1 MTTPNT
7 VLNHAEPLVGGYGDR
22 LLGTWSARAI
32 AALSVPYAITMVLG
46 FSSMGNLRDPL
57 PDPYLAVAEVLI
69 LLMAPCMVTLMIAVH
84 ACAALRLRAF
94 SLTALGWMLM
104 LAGVTMTVHFVELTF
119 VRRIN
124 PAEVPGFD
132 RLLDF
137 QWPSL
142 LYAADIAAW
151 DLFLGLALL
160 FAAPVFTGARY
171 RWARRGLLTS
181 GALCLLGLVGPAF
194 NALAWRGIG
203 IFGYAVVFP
212 VTCLALSRAFAS
224 SGRGTDSLEA
234 AAAAAGR
241 PGRQSHPRV
250 LTCVDALSPSRAAD
264 ASSAAVRAYE
274 ASGTSTARAN
284 SIPSTRP
291 SRDRAGPPTSPGRAT
306 PRNA

>member
-1 MTTPNT
+1 MPN
-7 VLNHAEPLVGGYGDR
+7 HKEALVGGSGD
-22 LLGTWSARAI
+22 LMLGKWSARAI
-32 AALSVPYAITMVLG
+32 AAFSIPYAITMVLG
-46 FSSMGNLRDPL
+46 FSSMGNTRDPL
-57 PDPYLAVAEVLI
+57 PDPYLAVAELLI
-69 LLMAPCMVTLMIAVH
+69 LLMAPFMVTLMIAVH
-84 ACAALRLRAF
+84 ACAPVRLRAF
-94 SLTALGWMLM
+94 SLSALGWMLL

-151 DLFLGLALL
+151 DLFLGLSLL
-160 FAAPVFTGARY
+160 FAAQVFTGASY

-212 VTCLALSRAFAS
+212 VTCLALGRAFAS
-224 SGRGTDSLEA
+224 TGTAPVSLAPHSGGTLKSSGRSHELA
-234 AAAAAGR
+234 RLR
-241 PGRQSHPRV
+241 P
-250 LTCVDALSPSRAAD
+250 
-264 ASSAAVRAYE
+264 
-274 ASGTSTARAN
+274 
-284 SIPSTRP
+284 
-291 SRDRAGPPTSPGRAT
+291 
-306 PRNA
+306 

>member
-1 MTTPNT
+1 MPS
-7 VLNHAEPLVGGYGDR
+7 HAESLVGTSADR
-22 LLGTWSARAI
+22 TLGTWSARAV
-32 AALSVPYAITMVLG
+32 AAFSIPYAITMVLG

-69 LLMAPCMVTLMIAVH
+69 LLMAPFMVTLMVAVH
-84 ACAALRLRAF
+84 ACAPVRLRAF
-94 SLTALGWMLM
+94 SFTAVGWMFI
-104 LAGVTMTVHFVELTF
+104 LAGVTMTVHVVELTF

-151 DLFLGLALL
+151 DLFLGLSLL
-160 FAAPVFTGARY
+160 FAAPVFAGSRY

-181 GALCLLGLVGPAF
+181 GALCLLGLIGPAF

-212 VTCLALSRAFAS
+212 VACLALSRAFATS
-224 SGRGTDSLEA
+224 AVGPGSHEA
-234 AAAAAGR
+234 
-241 PGRQSHPRV
+241 HPDV
-250 LTCVDALSPSRAAD
+250 TL
-264 ASSAAVRAYE
+264 
-274 ASGTSTARAN
+274 ASGHESHDFATL
-284 SIPSTRP
+284 RP
-291 SRDRAGPPTSPGRAT
+291 
-306 PRNA
+306 

>member
-1 MTTPNT
+1 MNMTMTTAPVHQNGE
-7 VLNHAEPLVGGYGDR
+7 A
-22 LLGTWSARAI
+22 LLGTSTDRMLGKWSARAI
-32 AALSVPYAITMVLG
+32 TAFSIPYAITMVLG

-69 LLMAPCMVTLMIAVH
+69 LLMAPFMVTLMIALH
-84 ACAALRLRAF
+84 SWAPARSRAF
-94 SLTALGWMLM
+94 TLAAAGWMLL
-104 LAGVTMTVHFVELTF
+104 LAGVTMTVHLVELTF

-160 FAAPVFTGARY
+160 FAAAAFTGVRY

-181 GALCLLGLVGPAF
+181 GALCLLGLVGPVF
-194 NALAWRGIG
+194 NVLAWRGIG

-224 SGRGTDSLEA
+224 TETAPAPPTAQIPD
-234 AAAAAGR
+234 
-241 PGRQSHPRV
+241 
-250 LTCVDALSPSRAAD
+250 
-264 ASSAAVRAYE
+264 
-274 ASGTSTARAN
+274 ARAV
-284 SIPSTRP
+284 
-291 SRDRAGPPTSPGRAT
+291 DDYAQVGR
-306 PRNA
+306 